1 VRRFLTQ
8 LLKLEFIY
16 RPSRGG
22 INEHFDLTLT
32 EMVDRGIM
40 RCGPLE
46 ALSEMIDRSD
56 STSDCGCLAVKSN
69 VGVAPVR
76 GER

>member
-1 VRRFLTQ
+1 MCHYLNINVRARRFLTQ

-40 RCGPLE
+40 RCG
-46 ALSEMIDRSD
+46 
-56 STSDCGCLAVKSN
+56 
-69 VGVAPVR
+69 VA
-76 GER
+76 